1 MYYIMKKQI
10 TESEKK
16 QRERYQVNIK
26 LNPVKDKDIIEKLEA
41 AEKKQ
46 TYIKRCIQLAE

>member
-10 TESEKK
+10 KESEKK

-26 LNPVKDKDIIEKLEA
+26 LDPVNDEDIIEKLEA